1 MAQSKRILVLDDDPF
16 ICNMASSILEHLG
29 YQPASASSGEEAL
42 QAYREALAKNQ
53 PFALVIVDA
62 NMPAGMQGAEAAR
75 ELQRLDSQVRLLACS
90 GDLNDPLMTDYVQYG
105 FQGVLTKP
113 YTVSSMAEAVAKMLQ
128 AEG

>member
-1 MAQSKRILVLDDDPF
+1 
-16 ICNMASSILEHLG
+16 
-29 YQPASASSGEEAL
+29 
-42 QAYREALAKNQ
+42 
-53 PFALVIVDA
+53 
-62 NMPAGMQGAEAAR
+62 MQGAEAAR